1 MTWISSATI
10 AVVNRWVMRTT
21 VRPSA
26 NLRSRPIQCASA
38 ALRIVKAAQQL
49 DQCALARAIRPDD
62 CQHAA
67 GRNRQIEVFQCDLL
81 RTGIPERD
89 VVKTDA
95 FARTDGR
102 NHRFFGRDHQRL
114 QLEKLEEISKEQRIL
129 IKLPDVFQKRA
140 SQIQPLLKG
149 LVEECQVA
157 QGHESTKGS
166 RHHPD
171 QRCTGYGPR
180 GNTRQELRHAL
191 TPGQIDTL
199 HPEPVP
205 QILISLAKVTAQIEE
220 A

>member
-1 MTWISSATI
+1 MRLMVFFFSSRRRHTRYI
-10 AVVNRWVMRTT
+10 GDWSSDVCSSDLN
-21 VRPSA
+21 
-26 NLRSRPIQCASA
+26 
-38 ALRIVKAAQQL
+38 
-49 DQCALARAIRPDD
+49 
-62 CQHAA
+62 
-67 GRNRQIEVFQCDLL
+67 GQIEVFQCDLL

-95 FARTDGR
+95 FARTDRR

-157 QGHESTKGS
+157 QGYESTKGS

-171 QRCTGYGPR
+171 QPCTGYGPR
-180 GNTRQELRHAL
+180 GNTRH
-191 TPGQIDTL
+191 
-199 HPEPVP
+199 
-205 QILISLAKVTAQIEE
+205 
-220 A
+220 